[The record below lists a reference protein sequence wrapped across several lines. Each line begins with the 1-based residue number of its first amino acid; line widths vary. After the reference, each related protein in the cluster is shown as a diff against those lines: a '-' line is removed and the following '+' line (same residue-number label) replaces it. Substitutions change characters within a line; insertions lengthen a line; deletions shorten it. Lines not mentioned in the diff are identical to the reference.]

1 MMEKIKNVINEV
13 EHYWNDHKKVMIVF
27 GIILIV
33 AIIM

>member
-13 EHYWNDHKKVMIVF
+13 EHYWRDHKKVMIVF
-27 GIILIV
+27 GIVLIV